1 MKKCFVISP
10 IGDENTATRKRSD
23 ELLKYIIRPAC
34 QAENLE
40 CIRIDE
46 LSQSDTITV
55 SILNELQTADLVI
68 ADITDHNPNCFYELG
83 YRAALKKPLI
93 QVKEQSTKLPFD
105 ISAIRTID
113 YDTHDLTKTD
123 DTKNKLQETIRS
135 FSLNDVGSSEDT
147 SEDINETS
155 TIEASQSAVN
165 EKLDSIQQTL
175 FHISD
180 KIDKM
185 KTDVESGVVSV
196 MADKLQA
203 TGQKS
208 AEQVFIEQMMGLLT
222 DNPSQVANMIA
233 NVKQLEKL
241 NQTNS

>member
-10 IGDENTATRKRSD
+10 IGDENSDTRKRSD
-23 ELLKYIIRPAC
+23 ELLKFIVRPAC

-46 LSQSDTITV
+46 LSQSDTITT

-113 YDTHDLTKTD
+113 YDTHDLTKVENA
-123 DTKNKLQETIRS
+123 KNKLQETIHS
-135 FSLNDVGSSEDT
+135 FSLNDIKNSD
-147 SEDINETS
+147 DKNETS
-155 TIEASQSAVN
+155 TTEPSQAAVS

-185 KTDVESGVVSV
+185 KTDVESGVISV
-196 MADKLQA
+196 MVDKMQA

-208 AEQVFIEQMMGLLT
+208 AEQVFIEQVMGMLT
-222 DNPSQVANMIA
+222 NNPSQVANMIA
-233 NVKQLEKL
+233 NLKQLEKF
-241 NQTNS
+241 NQTNH